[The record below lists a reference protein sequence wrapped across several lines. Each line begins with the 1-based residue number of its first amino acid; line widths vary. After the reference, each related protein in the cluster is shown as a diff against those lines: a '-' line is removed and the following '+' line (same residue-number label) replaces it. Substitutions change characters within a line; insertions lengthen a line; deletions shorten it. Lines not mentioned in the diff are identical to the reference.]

1 MYGALSDRRSN
12 IAEFK
17 MQQVLDLDLTPRS
30 WGGSREGAG
39 RKTNKSKG
47 IPSHDSPHDSRPKH
61 RARSPV
67 HAVLRCLKDVANLRC
82 PAVYE
87 CVQGALRKLA
97 ARADFRIIHL
107 SIQRNH
113 VHCLAE
119 ADDDAALESGM
130 RAFSISLAKRIN
142 RALDRK
148 GKVFEYRYHS
158 TELTSPRQTRNAL
171 AYVLNNWRRHNED
184 ERNGVAE
191 RFMILDR
198 YSSAIRFTGW
208 ADWQL
213 GRWPDNYAAL
223 AVASPQTWLLS
234 KGWEKARRPIRT
246 SDTPGR
252 IG

>member
-1 MYGALSDRRSN
+1 
-12 IAEFK
+12 
-17 MQQVLDLDLTPRS
+17 MQEQLDLDLTATR

-47 IPSHDSPHDSRPKH
+47 IPSHDSPHVSRPKH
-61 RARSPV
+61 NARNPV

-82 PAVYE
+82 PKLYE
-87 CVQGALRKLA
+87 CVQGALLKVGSRV
-97 ARADFRIIHL
+97 DFRIAHL

-113 VHCLAE
+113 LHLLTEA
-119 ADDDAALESGM
+119 ADDEALESGL
-130 RAFSISLAKRIN
+130 RAFAISLAKRIN
-142 RALDRK
+142 RALGRK
-148 GKVFEYRYHS
+148 GKVFEFRYHT

-208 ADWQL
+208 ADWEL
-213 GRWPDNYAAL
+213 GRWPDGYVAL
-223 AVASPQTWLLS
+223 AVSSPETWLLS
-234 KGWEKARRPIRT
+234 KGWEKANRPIRT
-246 SDTPGR
+246 SDTPGP

>member
-1 MYGALSDRRSN
+1 MLA
-12 IAEFK
+12 
-17 MQQVLDLDLTPRS
+17 QLDLDLVPRR
-30 WGGSREGAG
+30 WGGAREGAG

-47 IPSHDSPHDSRPKH
+47 IPSHDSPHTSRPKH
-61 RARSPV
+61 RARNPV
-67 HAVLRCLKDVANLRC
+67 HAVLRCLKGVPNLRR
-82 PAVYE
+82 PEVYE
-87 CVQGALRKLA
+87 CVQRTLLKLA
-97 ARADFRIIHL
+97 ARADFRVVHL

-113 VHCLAE
+113 FHLLAE

-130 RAFSISLAKRIN
+130 RAFAISLAKRIN
-142 RALDRK
+142 RALGRT
-148 GKVFEYRYHS
+148 GKLFEFRYHT

-234 KGWEKARRPIRT
+234 TGWEKAKRPIRALA
-246 SDTPGR
+246 TPGP